1 MTTQIFKINT
11 IQKLDHPPI
20 EFRKVITLI
29 PENRKIE
36 KGLSDL
42 VIDLHHIEQ
51 REGEFILLRD
61 KCKSININLIPE
73 WANSAVK
80 DSLKEIIFD
89 DEDLAEIVIVNIY
102 LLALETRDVI
112 DLKKLTISDIESKS
126 EICFSNIDVN
136 KYHGKIEVQ
145 SNISRIKG
153 HASKNGLVADR
164 KHFILGENKN
174 ISIYL
179 DEVSSIGNNYL
190 DIIPEDL
197 GRLLFRIRDWQEPG
211 TDHPQF
217 LFNSEIEKYVKGG
230 DYFLSIQNFLMMGL
244 IIYSDFNLKWILF
257 SENFSE
263 SDEYHL
269 SILDYISKILDY
281 KKAEILDIT
290 KLDIEDKL
298 KEYLRLSKLLLEK
311 IQDSSINYKMKM
323 KEFIDNDLKNS

>member
-1 MTTQIFKINT
+1 MTTQKFKINT
-11 IQKLDHPPI
+11 IQILDHPPI

-29 PENRKIE
+29 PENRKLE
-36 KGLSDL
+36 KGLNDL
-42 VIDLHHIEQ
+42 VIDLHQIEQ
-51 REGEFILLRD
+51 REGEFIPLRD
-61 KCKSININLIPE
+61 KCKYINLDLTPE
-73 WANSAVK
+73 WTKSTVK
-80 DSLKEIIFD
+80 DSLTKLIFN
-89 DEDLAEIVIVNIY
+89 DEHLEEIVVLNVI
-102 LLALETRDVI
+102 LLASDTRDVI
-112 DLKKLTISDIESKS
+112 DLKKLTIGDIESNS

-153 HASKNGLVADR
+153 HATKNGIIADR
-164 KHFILGENKN
+164 KHFILGVNKN
-174 ISIYL
+174 ITIYL
-179 DEVSSIGNNYL
+179 DEVSSIGSNYL

-211 TDHPQF
+211 IDHPQF

-269 SILDYISKILDY
+269 SIVDFISKILDY
-281 KKAEILDIT
+281 KKADILNLA
-290 KLDIEDKL
+290 KLDIEDRL
-298 KEYLRLSKLLLEK
+298 KEYFKLSKFLLEK
-311 IQDSSINYKMKM
+311 IQDSNINYKTKM